1 MTVATLCWVCFTPH
15 CFLLSERLFMIA
27 SMRVAGAQLD
37 SPVGT
42 CVWHRGSKRG
52 LTKCQTFWPHFLPVP
67 AIAPYHLSFFCWLS
81 KDNNF
86 YTCFDEFFVCL
97 CFDECFMCLCF
108 DEFFACSCLFGM
120 DILFSHKVFFHPSSV
135 HGSCVLFP
143 LILLWGCCGVAVFF
157 GGGGGICRGV
167 YFVPITNFV
176 LLFFSLFSCQITI
189 YFCVC
194 HLKKGAAMKTCSFV
208 LSCWNKCSFYLFMCV
223 FWPYW

>member
-1 MTVATLCWVCFTPH
+1 
-15 CFLLSERLFMIA
+15 MIA

-42 CVWHRGSKRG
+42 CVWHRGSERG

-67 AIAPYHLSFFCWLS
+67 AVAPYHLSFFCWLS

-97 CFDECFMCLCF
+97 CFDEWFVCLCF

-120 DILFSHKVFFHPSSV
+120 GILFSRKVFFV
-135 HGSCVLFP
+135 HCLSMAHVSCF
-143 LILLWGCCGVAVFF
+143 LWCCCGVVVVLLGFF
-157 GGGGGICRGV
+157 WGGGGICRGV

-176 LLFFSLFSCQITI
+176 VLLLIVCLSNNPFIFVFVTWKRVLPWKLAVLCYPIEISVLFIFSL
-189 YFCVC
+189 VC
-194 HLKKGAAMKTCSFV
+194 FDHTDRK
-208 LSCWNKCSFYLFMCV
+208 
-223 FWPYW
+223 